1 MSLDRGV
8 LIKIQ
13 KCLSRARHK
22 STTESEAKAAL
33 FVAQKLM
40 PQYNISQAD
49 LVTNSDDESKAR
61 YGARSKVAV
70 VNVKNPFEMAH
81 NKVLDWACSYKGGSA
96 TFSYRIGAADGL
108 VFMANREKKT
118 ELEAARKKELDKV
131 VIKEREE
138 AMDRERELYRLH
150 NVSSL
155 AVDLA
160 EAVDESE
167 NERLGFPDIDSMFDK
182 PSSSLESIDS
192 GNSNG
197 REVLADFDEN
207 DENVIDLTS
216 DVDDNIDKIIK
227 REPCGFNSIPTSS
240 VRSEVTSSSF
250 WASATQLVRF
260 RATSV
265 QVADDYLKEHKIKLH
280 KKKIRQAG
288 WKDSEKIDFRQ

>member
-1 MSLDRGV
+1 LVFFGIAENTV
-8 LIKIQ
+8 
-13 KCLSRARHK
+13 
-22 STTESEAKAAL
+22 TTAIA
-33 FVAQKLM
+33 
-40 PQYNISQAD
+40 
-49 LVTNSDDESKAR
+49 
-61 YGARSKVAV
+61 
-70 VNVKNPFEMAH
+70 FEMAH

-240 VRSEVTSSSF
+240 VR
-250 WASATQLVRF
+250 
-260 RATSV
+260 
-265 QVADDYLKEHKIKLH
+265 
-280 KKKIRQAG
+280 
-288 WKDSEKIDFRQ
+288 